1 MTAIIL
7 CFALGLL
14 LLFFEV
20 FVPGAVL
27 GILGGVFMLIGCGLA
42 FSTHGFEGGAVAV
55 MVASALLG
63 LTLFLELRVLPRT
76 RWGRKMFLEGA
87 VQGSSQPPPA
97 RADEVIGQTGE
108 TLTMLAPSGFVQV
121 AGRRYEAASQ
131 SGLLPKGTSV
141 KVVGM
146 DAFRLTVVKN

>member
-27 GILGGVFMLIGCGLA
+27 GILGGVAMLAGCGLA
-42 FSTHGFEGGAVAV
+42 FSTHGFEGGALAV
-55 MVASALLG
+55 VIAAVLLG
-63 LTLFLELRVLPRT
+63 TTFYFELRVLPRT
-76 RWGRKMFLEGA
+76 RWGRKMFLEAEVGGA
-87 VQGSSQPPPA
+87 SQPPPA
-97 RADEVIGQTGE
+97 RADEVVGQTGE
-108 TLTMLAPSGFVQV
+108 TLTTLAPSGFVLV

-131 SGLLPKGTSV
+131 SGLLPKGTPV
-141 KVVGM
+141 KVVGV
-146 DAFRLTVVKN
+146 DSFRLTVVKT